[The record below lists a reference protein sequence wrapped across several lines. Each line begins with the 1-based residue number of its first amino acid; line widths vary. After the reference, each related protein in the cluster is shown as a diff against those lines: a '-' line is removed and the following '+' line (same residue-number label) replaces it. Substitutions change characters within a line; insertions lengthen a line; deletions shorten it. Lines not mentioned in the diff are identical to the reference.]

1 MKIELTLNKRQLD
14 VLLSAIESTLLTD
27 FDGDEPT
34 RGPALIEAALDRDL
48 HENSRDTETLA
59 PVYAEIVSH
68 WDRPGIRPGM
78 AMDGDKQVR
87 WGQWKA
93 QRDAI
98 ERVLGEA
105 TARAGV

>member
-14 VLLSAIESTLLTD
+14 VLLSAIESMLLTD
-27 FDGDEPT
+27 FDGDDPD
-34 RGPALIEAALDRDL
+34 RGLALLEAALDRDP
-48 HENSRDTETLA
+48 HEISRDVETLA
-59 PVYAEIVSH
+59 PVYAEIVRHST
-68 WDRPGIRPGM
+68 RPGVRPGM

-87 WGQWKA
+87 WGRWKV